1 MQQATTM
8 ESAPDQKFFVQ
19 ISVTN
24 RCNLSCRHCY
34 RDVRTAFP
42 DEYSTEELIGVL
54 HQVRDLAARLEREPN
69 VLFSGGEPLSRP
81 DLGLLIRV
89 AQSLG
94 IVTHLNTNGTLITPE
109 MAAALKGWGIL
120 GVQVSLDGPTP
131 ETHDRIR
138 GRGNFERAL
147 TGVRNL
153 LTEGIEVM
161 FKVTLMPGVN
171 DAAIPRFYTLANRE
185 GVHVLSFARLIAIG
199 PGARLR
205 QLTGTEYRAA
215 LDAIAIEAARSP
227 FTKTEIRDAGFDRAF
242 TLDYPH
248 IFHSEEGISFMA
260 LDADGTAY
268 AGRRTPIVLGNI
280 RESCLEALWAHPILE
295 ELRTRQITGKC
306 ANCELFAV
314 CGGGARAAAYGTT
327 GDYMAPDP
335 HCWYEP
341 GEGERLAPPDV
352 VALPMVG

>member
-1 MQQATTM
+1 M
-8 ESAPDQKFFVQ
+8 EPAPDREFFVQ

-42 DEYSTEELIGVL
+42 DEYSTEELIGIL
-54 HQVRDLAARLEREPN
+54 HQVRDLAARLGREPN

-81 DLGLLIRV
+81 DLGLLVRV

-109 MAAALKGWGIL
+109 MAAALKAWGIL

-147 TGVRNL
+147 SGVRNL
-153 LTEGIEVM
+153 RAEGIEVM

-171 DAAIPRFYTLANRE
+171 DTAIAPFYALANRE
-185 GVHVLSFARLIAIG
+185 GVRVLSFARLIAIG

-205 QLTGTEYRAA
+205 QLTGAEYRAA
-215 LDAIAIEAARSP
+215 LDAISQEAAQSP
-227 FTKTEIRDAGFDRAF
+227 FTRTEIRDAGFDRAF
-242 TLDYPH
+242 SLSYPH
-248 IFHSEEGISFMA
+248 VFHSEEGISFMA

-268 AGRRTPIVLGNI
+268 AGRRTPIVLGNV
-280 RESCLEALWAHPILE
+280 RESSLEALWAHPVLE
-295 ELRTRQITGKC
+295 ELRTRRITGKC
-306 ANCELFAV
+306 AGCELFEV
-314 CGGGARAAAYGTT
+314 CGGGSRAAAYGTT

-341 GEGERLAPPDV
+341 GQGERLEAPDAL
-352 VALPMVG
+352 ALPLVG